1 MTADPAAAMSGD
13 RAAAPA
19 GPLLHWLQAPRPGH
33 GLRFAHDGGWSEHD
47 YPGLAEAV
55 RTLAGRLQGSG
66 LARED
71 VCCLVLPTGPG
82 FVTGLFATWLAGGTA
97 CPIAPP
103 APFQEDTAYV
113 GQLASVFRAARPA
126 QVLTSSGNQ
135 PLVDRALGQ
144 AALPVP
150 VLLVSDDPPAPGGC
164 RAVAP
169 AEVALLQFTSGSSG
183 RPRGVEVTAAG
194 LAANV
199 AGIRDWL
206 GMGPADGTAS
216 WLPLYHDMGLIGCL
230 LTPVVNQSTAWL
242 MRPDQ
247 FIRDPARWLE
257 CLGDGR
263 AVCTASPTFG
273 YAYTVKRV
281 NPGRLAGLDF
291 SRWKAAIV
299 GAEPLDARVLQ
310 RFGQLLA
317 PLGFRGFL
325 PAYGLAEATLLVT
338 GRRRGDAI
346 KIVHPDWSQ
355 AAFGERAPLQGQ
367 ATLGEVSGDDLP
379 GWLVSCGRPWPG
391 TEVRILGAGGT
402 PVPDG
407 HLGEIA
413 VRGPSVAKGYRG
425 GDTVGSS
432 RFDGAELRTGD
443 AGFLLGGELF
453 VAGRIGDSLKV
464 RGRTVYVEDLDV
476 KVRKATGLGPG
487 RAVIV
492 SSASQGRP
500 GVALVA
506 EASPG
511 PWVATALEVLRAE
524 IGPEPS
530 IQVITGSRGLIARGS
545 SGKPRR
551 RHMWQQL
558 QAGRLKGTI
567 AADSGGAGGV
577 PAGTGPHP
585 PPQRG
590 ST

>member
-1 MTADPAAAMSGD
+1 MTSA
-13 RAAAPA
+13 
-19 GPLLHWLQAPRPGH
+19 LLDWLRVPRRGH
-33 GLRFAHDGGWSEHD
+33 GLRFATDDGGWSEHD
-47 YPGLAEAV
+47 YPGLAEAT
-55 RTLAGRLQGSG
+55 RALAARLQRAG
-66 LARED
+66 LAPQD
-71 VCCLVLPTGPG
+71 VSCLVLPTGPG

-97 CPIAPP
+97 CPIVPP
-103 APFQEDTAYV
+103 APFQEETAYV
-113 GQLASVFRAARPA
+113 DHLASIFSAARPV
-126 QVLTSSGNQ
+126 QVLTSPESQ
-135 PLVDRALGQ
+135 PYVIKALDE
-144 AALPVP
+144 AALAIP
-150 VLLVSDDPPAPGGC
+150 VLLSGDDPAEPGDCAP
-164 RAVAP
+164 VAP

-199 AGIRDWL
+199 EAIRDWL

-230 LTPVVNQSTAWL
+230 LTPIVNQSTAWL

-263 AVCTASPTFG
+263 AVCTASPPFG

-281 NPGRLAGLDF
+281 SPSRLAALDF

-299 GAEPLDARVLQ
+299 GAEPLDPRVLQ
-310 RFGQLLA
+310 RFEKLLA

-346 KIVHPDWSQ
+346 RIVHPDWSQ
-355 AAFGERAPLQGQ
+355 TMFGERAPIQGQ
-367 ATLGEVSGDDLP
+367 ATLGEVPDGDAP
-379 GWLVSCGRPWPG
+379 GWLVSCGRPWEG
-391 TEVRILGAGGT
+391 TSVRILGGGET
-402 PVPDG
+402 PLPDG
-407 HLGEIA
+407 YLGEIA

-425 GDTVGSS
+425 DAAVGSS
-432 RFDGAELRTGD
+432 RFDGGELRTGD
-443 AGFLLGGELF
+443 AGFLLDEELF
-453 VAGRIGDSLKV
+453 VVGRIGDSLKV
-464 RGRTVYVEDLDV
+464 RGRTVYVEDLDA
-476 KVRKATGLGPG
+476 KVGTATGLGPG
-487 RAVIV
+487 RAVVV

-506 EASPG
+506 EAPPG
-511 PWVATALEVLRAE
+511 PWVSTALEVLRRE

-530 IQVITGSRGLIARGS
+530 IQVITGHRGLIARGF

-551 RHMWQQL
+551 RHMWQQM

-567 AADSGGAGGV
+567 AADFRETGAVPGGTD
-577 PAGTGPHP
+577 PDPSP
-585 PPQRG
+585 R
-590 ST
+590 